1 MGGKNPPLD
10 YSLLHE
16 TLSKPT
22 TQKRYKTDW
31 EKFVKWIDN
40 NERFSDQ
47 NFKKNDKT
55 KELILSYLRHRR
67 ELGNSGNSIRTILSY
82 LSTMIK
88 HFYDIIV
95 SQVSHK
101 LFRFNYTNPS
111 KNAAP
116 NILLKCI

>member
-1 MGGKNPPLD
+1 MVVRRFFSVKKMGGKNPPFD

-16 TLSKPT
+16 TIKKLT
-22 TQKRYKTDW
+22 TQKRYKTEW

-55 KELILSYLRHRR
+55 KELILSYLRHLR

-95 SQVSHK
+95 SKVRS
-101 LFRFNYTNPS
+101 
-111 KNAAP
+111 
-116 NILLKCI
+116 

>member
-16 TLSKPT
+16 TISKLK
-22 TQKRYKTDW
+22 TQDRYKADW

-40 NERFSDQ
+40 DASFSDQ
-47 NFKKNDKT
+47 NFVKNDKT

-67 ELGNSGNSIRTILSY
+67 KLGNTGNSIRTLLSY

-111 KNAAP
+111 KNAAL
-116 NILLKCI
+116 NI